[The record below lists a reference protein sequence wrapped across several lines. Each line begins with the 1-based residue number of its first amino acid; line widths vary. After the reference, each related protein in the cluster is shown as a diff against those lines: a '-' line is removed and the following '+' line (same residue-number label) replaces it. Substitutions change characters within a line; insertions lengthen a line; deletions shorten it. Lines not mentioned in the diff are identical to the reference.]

1 MPSVRHMRGRGHP
14 TVTLVKLAAPFLLLT
29 ATLMTACGGDQTAN
43 TPDTTGPQL
52 TLTQSTSNQDSDVT
66 ITASATDTSGVS
78 RVEFYQKG
86 VLKDTDTTA
95 PYEYTVNVLNDDRT
109 GFTAK
114 AYDTKGNVSTSAVF
128 NVTTLNQGVWE
139 WGIYDS
145 ANTLLDYGVAV
156 YDDENVDTD
165 GSVAL
170 GGYANEAL
178 TRTGLTLLGNISSKT
193 KLETAFELNSNLYF
207 AGEDLDGKFSVEKLS
222 DGKSYTAFIGGGG
235 TFDGSNTPV
244 QNVAIVMLQV
254 STEVPQM
261 TATRTA
267 TTIQRLAVQRTLGS
281 LSVQPRPVNAA
292 AILNASRFT
301 KR

>member
-1 MPSVRHMRGRGHP
+1 MKY
-14 TVTLVKLAAPFLLLT
+14 TVPLLT
-29 ATLMTACGGDQTAN
+29 LTALLMTACGGGK

-52 TLTQSTSNQDSDVT
+52 TLTQSTSNQDSSIT

-78 RVEFYQKG
+78 KVEFYQNG
-86 VLKDTDTTA
+86 VLKATDTTA
-95 PYEYTVNVLNDDRT
+95 PYEYTVNVLNDSRT

-139 WGIYDS
+139 WGIFDS
-145 ANTLLDYGVAV
+145 ANNLLDSGVAV
-156 YDDENVDTD
+156 YDDEVVDTD
-165 GSVAL
+165 VSVAL
-170 GGYANEAL
+170 GLYGND
-178 TRTGLTLLGNISSKT
+178 TQTKGGLTLLGNIASKT
-193 KLETAFELNSNLYF
+193 TLDTVFAATDTSLYF
-207 AGEDLDGKFSVEKLS
+207 AGQDLDGKFSVETLS
-222 DGKSYTAFIGGGG
+222 TGKSYTAFIGGGT
-235 TFDGSNTPV
+235 TFDASNNPV
-244 QNVAIVMLQV
+244 QSVGIVMLQT

-267 TTIQRLAVQRTLGS
+267 TTIQRLAAQRTLGS

-292 AILNASRFT
+292 AILNTSRFT